1 MLGNPLPQPSG
12 NGSISVPDAY
22 AREINAVLPRV
33 LALFDVDAIS
43 ATRGFGDRLYWSWKL
58 IDYANAT
65 PQGMVHGLALLAAS
79 NRLPWNIDRSSIIAR
94 IDAAIEAA
102 GRQRASDG
110 SLVEAF
116 PNEKSFCVT
125 ALIAFDILC
134 ATDALEAHI
143 DPATEARWRSIVAPM
158 IAFLMKYDE
167 THAMIS
173 NHLATAAAA
182 LSRWAENGDGA
193 AARRSSEIV
202 AVILRHQSGEGWFME
217 YDGADPGYETL
228 GLSYLADVH
237 QRRPS
242 ADLGA
247 AIGRSLQFLTYA
259 AHPDGSFGGI
269 YGSRNTRFIYP
280 AGLEIL
286 AGSFPAAAALADFA
300 RRSIETRAVP
310 TLSTMDDSNLA
321 PMFNAYCRALS
332 APTAMTS
339 SSSATLPSRSNNYW
353 RKTLPESGLIID
365 NGPEHYTVVSTMKG
379 GVVYHF
385 RKDQPGKS
393 LVDTGVAAEIGG
405 RMFTTQAAD
414 RSNNVNLT
422 GDKLVIESSLVA
434 AISEQQTPFK
444 MIVLRLLCLS
454 LFRSRAVLE
463 IVKRMLVRRLITD
476 RRAAPLRN
484 RRTIALGSRLSIDDD
499 ISGTVSFKRISAS
512 RPFKAIHM
520 ASSGYWQ
527 IGDDTK

>member
-1 MLGNPLPQPSG
+1 MLGNPLPQKSG
-12 NGSISVPDAY
+12 NGSISVPEVY
-22 AREINAVLPRV
+22 TREINAVLPRV

-79 NRLPWNIDRSSIIAR
+79 NRLPWKIDLASIIAR
-94 IDAAIEAA
+94 IDTAIEAA
-102 GRQRASDG
+102 GKQRASDG

-125 ALIAFDILC
+125 ALVAFDILC
-134 ATDALEAHI
+134 ATDALESHI
-143 DPATEARWRSIVAPM
+143 AMATQAKWRSIVAPM

-167 THAMIS
+167 THAIIS

-182 LSRWAENGDGA
+182 LSRWAELGDAA
-193 AARRSSEIV
+193 AARRASEIV
-202 AVILRHQSGEGWFME
+202 ATILQHQSDEGWFME

-228 GLSYLADVH
+228 GLSYLADIH

-242 ADLGA
+242 AVLGS
-247 AIGRSLQFLTYA
+247 AIGRSLQFLAYA
-259 AHPDGSFGGI
+259 AHPDGSFGGL

-300 RRSIETRAVP
+300 RSSIETRAVP

-321 PMFNAYCRALS
+321 PMFNAYCRALCV
-332 APTAMTS
+332 PTATIS
-339 SSSATLPSRSNNYW
+339 RSSATLPSYSSESW

-385 RKDQPGKS
+385 RKDQPVKF
-393 LVDTGVAAEIGG
+393 LVDSGVAAEIGG

-414 RSNNVNLT
+414 RSNNVDLT
-422 GDKLVIESSLVA
+422 GDKLVIESNFVA
-434 AISEQQTPFK
+434 AISERQTPFK

-454 LFRSRAVLE
+454 LFRSRALLE

-484 RRTIALGSRLSIDDD
+484 RRTIALGAGLSIDDD